1 MPPLVF
7 WLAFNT
13 ALLLLAYLLGS
24 LPTGYL
30 VAKWLKGIDIREQGS
45 GSTGATNV
53 LRNLGKGPAI
63 AVLLIDLLKGVAA
76 ITLVQWVYGSDLLAG
91 LTRSCHSDCLPGLI
105 ASLDWQ
111 PWMTMAA
118 GLAALIGH
126 SKSIWLG
133 FKGGK
138 SVATSIGILLALS
151 WQVALATIGVFAA
164 VFAITRIV
172 SISSILGAIA
182 VPTLMLSFRQPVA
195 YLLFGILG
203 GIYVVW
209 RHRSNIQR
217 LLDGT
222 EPKVG
227 QGIPK
232 QSNL

>member
-7 WLAFNT
+7 WLTLQT
-13 ALLLLAYLLGS
+13 ALMVLAYLLGS
-24 LPTGYL
+24 FPTGYL

-76 ITLVQWVYGSDLLAG
+76 IALVQWVYRSNLLAN
-91 LTRSCHSDCLPGLI
+91 LTRGCHSDCLPEWI
-105 ASLDWQ
+105 ASLNWL
-111 PWMTMAA
+111 PWMIMAA
-118 GLAALIGH
+118 GLAALVGH

-151 WQVALATIGVFAA
+151 WQVALATIGVFVA
-164 VFAITRIV
+164 VFAVTRIV
-172 SISSILGAIA
+172 SISSILGAIS
-182 VPTLMLSFRQPVA
+182 VPILMLSFRQPLA
-195 YLLFGILG
+195 HLLFGILG

-217 LLDGT
+217 LLAGT
-222 EPKVG
+222 EPRVG
-227 QGIPK
+227 QEIPK
-232 QSNL
+232 QSNP

>member
-1 MPPLVF
+1 
-7 WLAFNT
+7 
-13 ALLLLAYLLGS
+13 
-24 LPTGYL
+24 
-30 VAKWLKGIDIREQGS
+30 
-45 GSTGATNV
+45 
-53 LRNLGKGPAI
+53 
-63 AVLLIDLLKGVAA
+63 
-76 ITLVQWVYGSDLLAG
+76 
-91 LTRSCHSDCLPGLI
+91 
-105 ASLDWQ
+105 
-111 PWMTMAA
+111 MTMAA

-164 VFAITRIV
+164 VFAVTRIV

-182 VPTLMLSFRQPVA
+182 VPILMLSFRQPVA

-209 RHRSNIQR
+209 RHRSNMQR

-232 QSNL
+232 QSNP